1 MVVDRP
7 TARVLLVDSGG
18 RTLLFRAVQLDPE
31 TGRPFWF
38 APGGGVEPGETVE
51 AAARR
56 ELREETGLE
65 LTIGPCIWTRT
76 HTWRAPHDGGR
87 YRSIERFYLV
97 RTDVTRI
104 ACDGWTETER
114 AAIAEHRWWSAEEM
128 ARSTDVFVPRRLA
141 ALLPPI
147 VAGRLPSAPFDA
159 GV

>member
-1 MVVDRP
+1 MVIDRP
-7 TARVLLVDSGG
+7 AARVLLVDSDG

-31 TGRPFWF
+31 TQRPFWF
-38 APGGGVEPGETVE
+38 APGGGVEDGESYE
-51 AAARR
+51 EAARR

-65 LTIGPCIWTRT
+65 LPIGPCIWTRT
-76 HTWRAPHDGGR
+76 HTWPQDAGC

-104 ACDGWTETER
+104 ACEGWTEAER

-128 ARSTDVFVPRRLA
+128 ARSSDVFVPRRLA

-159 GV
+159 GA